1 MRKYE
6 NHLLETQSVDAKT
19 ITYKVNRGQEIYLV
33 PKYFPIDYLIVAKK
47 KPYLYKAEESV
58 VTKQQGNQS
67 WYY

>member
-19 ITYKVNRGQEIYLV
+19 IRYKVNRGQEIYLV

-47 KPYLYKAEESV
+47 KPYLYKAESL
-58 VTKQQGNQS
+58 
-67 WYY
+67 W